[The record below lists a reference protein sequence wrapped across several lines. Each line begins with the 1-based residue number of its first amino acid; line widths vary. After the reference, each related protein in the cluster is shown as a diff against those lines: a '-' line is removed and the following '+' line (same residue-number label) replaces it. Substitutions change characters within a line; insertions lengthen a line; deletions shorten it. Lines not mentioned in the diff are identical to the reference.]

1 VNARVSRRHALWV
14 LASPALLDMP
24 AAHAVSLDTRRSDHA
39 GVSRLSIDLAADVS
53 IRPGPG
59 RMTVTAERK
68 VLQTLKVQQDGAWL
82 RLSGIQQASDRSPV
96 RVVLELPALQVLQLG
111 GALDVQ
117 GERCLA
123 PQSELNVAG
132 SCDVNLSGLQLQR
145 LSLQQSGSTTVLLK
159 GQCDQMNI
167 KAQGSSDLLAA
178 ELPCRSVHIDA
189 AGTGDFRVWAQKE
202 LVAQLEGTATLYVRG
217 QPRIRQSLSGTA
229 SIEAWSGEP

>member
-1 VNARVSRRHALWV
+1 VNATLSRRPVLLV
-14 LASPALLDMP
+14 LAGVSLLGTRL
-24 AAHAVSLDTRRSDHA
+24 ARAVSLDTRRSDHA
-39 GVSRLSIDLAADVS
+39 GISRLSIDLAADVS

-59 RMTVTAERK
+59 RLTVTAERK

-82 RLSGIQQASDRSPV
+82 RLSGIQEASDRSPV
-96 RVVLELPALQVLQLG
+96 RIVLEVPALQVLHLA

-123 PQSELNVAG
+123 PQAELKVAG

-145 LSLQQSGSTTVLLK
+145 LALQQSGSTTVLLK
-159 GQCDQMNI
+159 GQCDQLTI
-167 KAQGSSDLLAA
+167 LAQGSSDLLAA
-178 ELPCRSVHIDA
+178 ELPCRAVRIDA
-189 AGTGDFRVWAQKE
+189 AGTGDFRVWAQKD
-202 LVAQLEGTATLYVRG
+202 LDVQLAGTATLYLRG